1 MLKTITKEEGLLSSL
16 GETVSERM
24 KGRSSRES
32 YYTHYKEDTDDEEIP
47 LRLAATSGST
57 ALSSYWESENSR

>member
-24 KGRSSRES
+24 KGRSSRDS

-57 ALSSYWESENSR
+57 ALTFVLGIRK